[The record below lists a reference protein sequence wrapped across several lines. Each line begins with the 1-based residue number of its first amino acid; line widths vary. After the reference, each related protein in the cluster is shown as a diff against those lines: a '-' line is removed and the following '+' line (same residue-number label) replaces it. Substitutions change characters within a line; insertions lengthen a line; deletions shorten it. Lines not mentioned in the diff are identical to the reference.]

1 MRPADLHSVGTIADY
16 SYSKKLDYQPA
27 QSTEDANEEVCQV
40 MSTVQPVLMARD
52 LLPIMRWVPLPTA

>member
-16 SYSKKLDYQPA
+16 LYSKKLDYQPA
-27 QSTEDANEEVCQV
+27 QSTEDADVGVRQV
-40 MSTVQPVLMARD
+40 MSTVLMARD